1 MPGEKFD
8 ISNLD
13 GPEEEYRFIAGRD
26 EAGERIDTVL
36 SNRYKWLSRSEAKKQ
51 IMQGRVFVERGEEGV
66 SVTKGSFRL
75 AAGDHVVL
83 VRTRSAQDI
92 DAARAA
98 PPEEGLAIIHED
110 DCLIVVDKP
119 AGIPVHP
126 VGLNLFRTVLTVLHR
141 RCRDSGATPDS
152 MPILAHRLDVETS
165 GVLLAVRGREEAGRV
180 ADQFRKRT
188 VQKEYRAL
196 VYGSPER
203 DRGLVDLPLGP
214 AEGSPVPYKQAARP
228 DGSPAR
234 TRFEVER
241 RGNRVSL
248 LRLWPETGRK
258 HQLRVHMAA
267 SGHAV
272 VGDKIYGPD
281 EAYYFK
287 ARSGPPEAGD
297 LVDLILPR
305 QALHAS
311 RLALRHPRSGEKV
324 VFESPLPGEFLHLLN
339 QE

>member
-1 MPGEKFD
+1 MPKERFD

-13 GPEEEYRFIAGRD
+13 GPEEEFRFTALR
-26 EAGERIDTVL
+26 EQAGERLDAAL
-36 SNRYKWLSRSEAKKQ
+36 AQRYRWLSRSEAQKL
-51 IMQGRVFVERGEEGV
+51 IRRGRVFVDRSGE
-66 SVTKGSFRL
+66 SSCVTKGSFRL
-75 AAGDHVVL
+75 AEGDQVL
-83 VRTRSAQDI
+83 LIRVRSPQDI

-98 PPEEGLAIIHED
+98 PPDADLSIIHED

-126 VGLNLFRTVLTVLHR
+126 VGVNLFRTVLTALHQ
-141 RCRDSGATPDS
+141 RCRESGLPADA
-152 MPILAHRLDVETS
+152 MPILAHRLDLETS
-165 GVLLAVRGREEAGRV
+165 GVLVAVKGKEEAGRV

-188 VQKEYRAL
+188 VKKEYRAL
-196 VYGSPER
+196 VYGSPEE
-203 DRGLVDLPLGP
+203 DSGCVDLPIGP
-214 AEGSPVPYKQAARP
+214 DEGSTVPYRQTVRT

-241 RGNRVSL
+241 RGKRLSL
-248 LRLWPETGRK
+248 VRLLPETGRK

-267 SGHAV
+267 LGHAV

-287 ARSGPPEAGD
+287 ARHGPPDAAD
-297 LVDLILPR
+297 LEELILPR

-311 RLALRHPRSGEKV
+311 RLVFRHPRTDGEV
-324 VFESPLPGEFLHLLN
+324 VFESPLPAEFLAELN
-339 QE
+339 R